1 MPAQTQND
9 PSRARGSSS
18 TAPANSII
26 WSFSA
31 WTNRPIWGILALV
44 DRTGRWQEDSR
55 LANTKSAI
63 KNIRKSERRRQHN
76 KDYRSRARTMVKKT
90 RLLIEAGELEQ
101 AQETALVAAKAL
113 DKAAKTRVLHPNNA
127 ARRKSRL
134 MKQLNRALAE
144 AQPAE

>member
-1 MPAQTQND
+1 M
-9 PSRARGSSS
+9 
-18 TAPANSII
+18 
-26 WSFSA
+26 
-31 WTNRPIWGILALV
+31 
-44 DRTGRWQEDSR
+44 
-55 LANTKSAI
+55 ANTKSAI

-76 KDYRSRARTMVKKT
+76 KVYRSRARTMVKKT